1 MKIFTKAI
9 FIVILLAMS
18 VVLSS
23 WDWVDKAKQTVKE
36 FTQEVLDG
44 EKESDRY
51 LIKAKLD
58 TLEATVKILEN
69 PRLSNQK
76 FFAISN
82 LHLRIAKE
90 LHYCFNGFVDDDDE
104 DFKRYYR
111 LTGGWTGGHPHNRNW
126 VSGFVSY
133 SEAEDY
139 EFTDYVFKFDESN
152 QLPTAS
158 SKSDNIVNG
167 LLE

>member
-1 MKIFTKAI
+1 
-9 FIVILLAMS
+9 MS
-18 VVLSS
+18 ALLSS
-23 WDWVDKAKQTVKE
+23 CDWVDKAKQNVKE

-58 TLEATVKILEN
+58 TLEATVKILEK
-69 PRLSNQK
+69 PDLSNRK

-90 LHYCFNGFVDDDDE
+90 LHYCLNDLIDGDDE
-104 DFKRYYR
+104 DLNKYR
-111 LTGGWTGGHPHNRNW
+111 KLTQGWNGGHPHNRNW
-126 VSGFVSY
+126 VSGYVRY
-133 SEAEDY
+133 YEAEDY
-139 EFTDYVFKFDESN
+139 EFTEYVFPFDESN
-152 QLPTAS
+152 QLPTAFS
-158 SKSDNIVNG
+158 ESDNIVDG